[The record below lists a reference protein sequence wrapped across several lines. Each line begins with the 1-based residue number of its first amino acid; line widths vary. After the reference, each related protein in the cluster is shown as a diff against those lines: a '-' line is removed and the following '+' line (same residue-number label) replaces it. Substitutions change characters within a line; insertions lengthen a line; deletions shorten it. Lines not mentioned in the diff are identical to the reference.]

1 MTSQCLGLVSLMRQM
16 SVTLP
21 HLGYFHVL
29 ADQLELLIS
38 PKLTSSPPH
47 LTSPHLGY
55 SHVLADQLELLQL
68 YPAAAAGVTPPKQC
82 LQPPSHL
89 RYQPI
94 KAQYYTS

>member
-16 SVTLP
+16 SVTL
-21 HLGYFHVL
+21 
-29 ADQLELLIS
+29 
-38 PKLTSSPPH
+38 
-47 LTSPHLGY
+47 PHLGY

-68 YPAAAAGVTPPKQC
+68 YPAAAAGVTPSKQC

-94 KAQYYTS
+94 RAQYYTS